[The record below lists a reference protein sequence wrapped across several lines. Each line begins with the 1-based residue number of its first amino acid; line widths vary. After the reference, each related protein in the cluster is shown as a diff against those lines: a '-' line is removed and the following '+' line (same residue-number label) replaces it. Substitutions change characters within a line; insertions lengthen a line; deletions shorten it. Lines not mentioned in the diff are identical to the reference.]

1 MTWSKNCVTLEISR
15 TAAVAGD
22 NPAVETL
29 PAGAILLINNTKLY
43 VPVATFYINDFILF
57 RTLKTR
63 I

>member
-1 MTWSKNCVTLEISR
+1 MVKKLCNMEISR

-29 PAGAILLINNTKLY
+29 AAGAILLINNTKLY

>member
-1 MTWSKNCVTLEISR
+1 MEISR

-29 PAGAILLINNTKLY
+29 AAGAILLINNTKLY
-43 VPVATFYINDFILF
+43 VPVATFYINDFIIF